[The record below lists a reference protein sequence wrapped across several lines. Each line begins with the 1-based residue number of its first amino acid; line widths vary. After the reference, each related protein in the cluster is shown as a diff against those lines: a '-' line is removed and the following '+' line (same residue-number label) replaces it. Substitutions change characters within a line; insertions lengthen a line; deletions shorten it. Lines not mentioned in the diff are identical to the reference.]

1 MYNTERLFEG
11 ENDTLYGQKPSY
23 IVGLVQDRLDQYVRQ
38 RRRVAACFVLPD
50 SHSTNIRARAGGTKD
65 VMFHVGSRGTDRSQR
80 PFGVIQVWGDD
91 ETMYTVSPIAIAE
104 GIDYAIS
111 EQIGNPARVRF
122 TLPIIDH
129 HTLGLPFGGGM
140 KNLVIVYR

>member
-38 RRRVAACFVLPD
+38 RRRVAACFALPD
-50 SHSTNIRARAGGTKD
+50 SHNTSLRGGGTKD
-65 VMFHVGSRGTDRSQR
+65 FMFHVGSRGTDRSAR

-91 ETMYTVSPIAIAE
+91 ETMYTVSPTAIAE

-122 TLPIIDH
+122 TLPILDH
-129 HTLGLPFGGGM
+129 HTFGLQSGGGM